1 MRKEQPPQ
9 RLNSEQT
16 AFEDGSIQ
24 VCAKGNGL
32 PPLPKTLNHY
42 FSETTH
48 FSSQHT
54 AESSSEVSSG
64 VSTDRTTS
72 SQAGQIS
79 SNGGNQYNVTNSSR
93 GSSKLFKGV
102 SLCPP
107 IAPKTMISPNLD
119 KQGNHHGH
127 SGSGGAVEMSTG
139 SSHKQFSNQHKRH
152 GSMVQMEDG
161 NGGQPKATKLFAY
174 FCGSSLS
181 NKQIAGS
188 VSPVKRLQASPEAT
202 NKVKRLNKAM
212 KGSFVSTL
220 SCQALEGLKASP
232 VPIKSSFQSP
242 VKLSQ
247 Q

>member
-16 AFEDGSIQ
+16 AFEDGNSIHQ
-24 VCAKGNGL
+24 AQAAKGNGL

-42 FSETTH
+42 FSDTTH

-72 SQAGQIS
+72 SQAQIS

-119 KQGNHHGH
+119 KQGNHHNGH
-127 SGSGGAVEMSTG
+127 SGSGGAVETSTG
-139 SSHKQFSNQHKRH
+139 SSQKQ
-152 GSMVQMEDG
+152 
-161 NGGQPKATKLFAY
+161 L
-174 FCGSSLS
+174 SSHH
-181 NKQIAGS
+181 
-188 VSPVKRLQASPEAT
+188 
-202 NKVKRLNKAM
+202 
-212 KGSFVSTL
+212 
-220 SCQALEGLKASP
+220 
-232 VPIKSSFQSP
+232 
-242 VKLSQ
+242 
-247 Q
+247 